1 MTSLTAIYGDGRGKT
16 SAAIGYLYRKI
27 TEEKTIIVAQFLKT
41 GKNCGE
47 CNFFEAFPNV
57 MWYCFGKKEFYHEE
71 NKKEFQEIIE
81 TGYQQLKEVVISGR
95 VDILILDEV
104 GIALFFNLIKWGDIE
119 DLFQYV
125 KEEVIITGRKIPDI
139 ALRDASTSICV
150 KEIKHPYNVGIQARQ
165 GIDY

>member
-16 SAAIGYLYRKI
+16 SAVIGYLYRKS
-27 TEEKTIIVAQFLKT
+27 TEEKNIIVAQFLKT

-47 CNFFEAFPNV
+47 CNFFESFPNV

-71 NKKEFQEIIE
+71 NKNEFLEIIE
-81 TGYQQLKEVVISGR
+81 TGYQQLKKDIINRR

-104 GIALFFNLIKWGDIE
+104 GIALFFNLIKWGEIE
-119 DLFQYV
+119 DLFQFV

-139 ALRDASTSICV
+139 ALQNASTSIFV

>member
-16 SAAIGYLYRKI
+16 SATIGYLYRKS

-47 CNFFEAFPNV
+47 CNFFESFPNV

-71 NKKEFQEIIE
+71 NKKEFLEIIE
-81 TGYQQLKEVVISGR
+81 TGYQQLKDEVINR
-95 VDILILDEV
+95 RIDILILDEV
-104 GIALFFNLIKWGDIE
+104 GIALFCNLIKWGEIE
-119 DLFQYV
+119 GLFQFV

-139 ALRDASTSICV
+139 ALQNASTSIFV

>member
-1 MTSLTAIYGDGRGKT
+1 MTSLTVIYGNGRGKT

-41 GKNCGE
+41 GKSCGE
-47 CNFFEAFPNV
+47 CNFFESFHNV
-57 MWYCFGKKEFYHEE
+57 MWYCYGKKEFYHEE
-71 NKKEFQEIIE
+71 NKKEFQGMIE
-81 TGYQQLKEVVISGR
+81 TGYQQLKGVVSKGR

-104 GIALFFNLIKWGDIE
+104 GIALFFNLIKWEEIE
-119 DLFQYV
+119 DLFQFV
-125 KEEVIITGRKIPDI
+125 NEEVIITGRKVPDI
-139 ALRDASTSICV
+139 ALRDASTSIYV

>member
-1 MTSLTAIYGDGRGKT
+1 MTSLTAIYGDGKGKT
-16 SAAIGYLYRKI
+16 SATIGYLYRKS
-27 TEEKTIIVAQFLKT
+27 TEEKTIIIAQFLKT

-47 CNFFEAFPNV
+47 CNFFESFPNV
-57 MWYCFGKKEFYHEE
+57 MWYCFGKKEFYHED

-81 TGYQQLKEVVISGR
+81 TGYQQLKEVLINRG

-104 GIALFFNLIKWGDIE
+104 GIALFYNLIKWGEIE
-119 DLFQYV
+119 DLFQFV

-139 ALRDASTSICV
+139 ALQNTNTSIFV

>member
-1 MTSLTAIYGDGRGKT
+1 MTSLTVIYGDGRGKT
-16 SAAIGYLYRKI
+16 SATIGYLYRKS

-47 CNFFEAFPNV
+47 CNFFESFPNV

-71 NKKEFQEIIE
+71 NKKEFLEIIE
-81 TGYQQLKEVVISGR
+81 TGYQQLKDDVIKRR
-95 VDILILDEV
+95 VDVLILDEV
-104 GIALFFNLIKWGDIE
+104 GIALFFNLIKWEEIE
-119 DLFQYV
+119 DLFQFV

-139 ALRDASTSICV
+139 ALQNASTSIFV
-150 KEIKHPYNVGIQARQ
+150 KEIKHPYNIGIQARQ